1 MKRTLLAVV
10 AALVM
15 WVLLIS
21 LLNFALRYVIAGYA
35 AAEPTLAFTL
45 GMQLARLAIAAATSL
60 AAGVVAGRIAP
71 RDSRAPWITGALLFL
86 LFLPTH
92 LKLWANFPLWYHLTF
107 LVTLVPLVVL
117 GARCL
122 PAGSAA
128 PPPPPGAAP

>member
-10 AALVM
+10 AALVT

-35 AAEPTLAFTL
+35 AAEPTFAFTL
-45 GMQLARLAIAAATSL
+45 SMQLARLAIAAATSL
-60 AAGVVAGRIAP
+60 AAGMVAAGIAP
-71 RDSRAPWITGALLFL
+71 RDSRAPSITGALLL
-86 LFLPTH
+86 VLFLPTH
-92 LKLWANFPLWYHLTF
+92 VKLWANFPLWYHLTF

-122 PAGSAA
+122 PADSPA
-128 PPPPPGAAP
+128 PPPAPGAPP